1 LRVLVVE
8 SDELS
13 SRILA
18 KKLDNWGHTATVAR
32 SLGDARRLI
41 ERESF
46 RLIITEINLPDGK
59 GSDLAHYV
67 RSMRRPRYTYITILT
82 DVTDSNILLEAL
94 ESGADDLLRKPLNV
108 FEMRLRIKAAKRM
121 LNLEDELREGGG
133 TDSTTGLVNSES
145 FRQFFR
151 VIVSENRRTKATGT
165 LLYIHLNN
173 YFDVREASGFQA
185 AEHVMHVVAKALGEI
200 VRGADLV
207 VRLSDDSFCLCL
219 QNTDWPT
226 CKVVGDKV
234 MARLD
239 GIQLVYESHDLRPRV
254 SIEAVN
260 FPDGDTAAD
269 ALLEDVARFPYPDG
283 EPVKPAAADP
293 RADHSADL
301 AGAEPPPP
309 APAPRPVAPPA
320 TAAAAVGAARA
331 AGDASDMT
339 GLLARAGIDI
349 ASFIRLSEF
358 EQKQVLK
365 LAEQLD
371 DAASASD

>member
-1 LRVLVVE
+1 MKVLVVE
-8 SDELS
+8 NDELS
-13 SRILA
+13 ARILA

-32 SLGDARRLI
+32 GLREARQLI
-41 ERESF
+41 QRDSF
-46 RLIITEINLPDGK
+46 RLIVTEIDLPDGT
-59 GSDLAHYV
+59 GTELV
-67 RSMRRPRYTYITILT
+67 RHVRGMRRPRYTYITILT
-82 DVTDSNILLEAL
+82 DVTDSKILLEAL
-94 ESGADDLLRKPLNV
+94 EAGADDLLRKPLNV

-121 LNLEDELREGGG
+121 LNMEDELREGGG
-133 TDSTTGLVNSES
+133 TDSTTGLVNNES

-165 LLYIHLNN
+165 LLYVHLDN
-173 YFDVREASGFQA
+173 YFDIREASGFQA
-185 AEHVMHVVAKALGEI
+185 AEHVMHVVARALGEI
-200 VRGADLV
+200 VRAADLV

-226 CKVVGDKV
+226 CRIVGDKV
-234 MARLD
+234 MSRLR
-239 GIQLVYESHDLRPRV
+239 GTQLVYEGRDLRPAV

-269 ALLEDVARFPYPDG
+269 TLLEDTARYPYPEGD
-283 EPVKPAAADP
+283 PVLPAADP

-301 AGAEPPPP
+301 VGAEPVPAPPPLPPRAHAFAP
-309 APAPRPVAPPA
+309 APAPSAAPQA
-320 TAAAAVGAARA
+320 
-331 AGDASDMT
+331 DMA

-371 DAASASD
+371 DAARETD